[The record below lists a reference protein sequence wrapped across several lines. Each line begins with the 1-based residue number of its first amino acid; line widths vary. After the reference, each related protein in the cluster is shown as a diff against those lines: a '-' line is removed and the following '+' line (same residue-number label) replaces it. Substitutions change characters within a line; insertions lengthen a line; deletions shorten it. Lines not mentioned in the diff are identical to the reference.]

1 MSEAIQAAWRVAQSE
16 SGAARLV
23 GQADP
28 ELLYESAE
36 RALSSGEWLRVVSIC
51 GQLLEIDPAHPDA
64 LQLLILAHQALRR
77 ERGEP
82 PTPIAAPAVRPVV
95 EPPTARRD
103 MAAGPPTPR
112 TSAASV
118 EPFGTAENL
127 YADAGADINAERWD
141 AAADKLAALSSFAPE
156 YRDVATLRRDI
167 AIQQRR
173 ETQLAAW
180 YAEAVAAET
189 RRDWPDALAAYQQI
203 LGEAPSYRDVV
214 ARVDAAEQEW
224 ALDQGLTSA
233 RSTLAAGRAE
243 EAIAL
248 IETLMSSAP
257 HSARQGRCW
266 RRRARGVPSRQRS
279 HKRPWMCRSI
289 SLLVARR
296 GDPAQQHARAPAA
309 RSRDNSMDTGSGP
322 DRAVGTRVVRCK
334 RPVGYTIQA

>member
-1 MSEAIQAAWRVAQSE
+1 MAQSE
-16 SGAARLV
+16 SGAARWV

-36 RALSSGEWLRVVSIC
+36 RPPLVWRVAAGGEHLRPASR
-51 GQLLEIDPAHPDA
+51 DRPAHPDA

-82 PTPIAAPAVRPVV
+82 PTPIAAPAVCPVV

-189 RRDWPDALAAYQQI
+189 RRDSPDALAAYQQI

-214 ARVDAAEQEW
+214 ARVDAA
-224 ALDQGLTSA
+224 DRNG
-233 RSTLAAGRAE
+233 RST
-243 EAIAL
+243 
-248 IETLMSSAP
+248 
-257 HSARQGRCW
+257 
-266 RRRARGVPSRQRS
+266 RG
-279 HKRPWMCRSI
+279 
-289 SLLVARR
+289 
-296 GDPAQQHARAPAA
+296 
-309 RSRDNSMDTGSGP
+309 
-322 DRAVGTRVVRCK
+322 
-334 RPVGYTIQA
+334 